1 MTCGN
6 LLSVVLA
13 TSPKSV
19 VLATSPKSVELA
31 KSPPPTSN
39 NTCDTIVNGYIE
51 CRIKNNME
59 PTRCDWI
66 YESYKMCHKVCHRD
80 VVLCRNYINTSVDKL
95 RSTK

>member
-19 VLATSPKSVELA
+19 VLATSPKSVT
-31 KSPPPTSN
+31 SPPPTSN
-39 NTCDTIVNGYIE
+39 TCDTIVDCYIE
-51 CRIKNNME
+51 CRIKNNIE

-80 VVLCRNYINTSVDKL
+80 VVSCRNYINTSVDKI